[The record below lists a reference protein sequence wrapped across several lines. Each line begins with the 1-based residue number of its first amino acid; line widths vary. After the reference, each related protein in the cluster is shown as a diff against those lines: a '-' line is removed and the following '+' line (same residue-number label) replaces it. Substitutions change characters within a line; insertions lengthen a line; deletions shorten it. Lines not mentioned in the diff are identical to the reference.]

1 MPCEVN
7 LNAYYCHVPFYS
19 STSILFAKKYLAMVW
34 KLYTLINYVVLF
46 LIHETLTHISFFYS
60 LFDEKL
66 SSNFLL
72 HHWHYL
78 PWIHPPGY
86 GPFKKPNP
94 IIRIIF
100 KTYFFQMHY
109 SWFYLSCHASH
120 IILCLVW
127 MHTVES
133 LKFVGIN
140 FHGLSTFLSWFI
152 FVGLLVH
159 LTGMHNV

>member
-1 MPCEVN
+1 MKIVHFNQLCRIIPYSWNFDPYIIFLFFIWWEALIKFSSSSLTLST
-7 LNAYYCHVPFYS
+7 LNTP
-19 STSILFAKKYLAMVW
+19 L
-34 KLYTLINYVVLF
+34 
-46 LIHETLTHISFFYS
+46 
-60 LFDEKL
+60 
-66 SSNFLL
+66 
-72 HHWHYL
+72 
-78 PWIHPPGY
+78 GY

-94 IIRIIF
+94 IIRIILE
-100 KTYFFQMHY
+100 TYFFQMHY

-152 FVGLLVH
+152 FVSLLVH
-159 LTGMHNV
+159 LTGMHNVWKLGFIIIQMTWINK

>member
-1 MPCEVN
+1 MS
-7 LNAYYCHVPFYS
+7 Y
-19 STSILFAKKYLAMVW
+19 
-34 KLYTLINYVVLF
+34 
-46 LIHETLTHISFFYS
+46 YS
-60 LFDEKL
+60 LFMKL
-66 SSNFLL
+66 WPIYHFFILYLMRSFNQIFFF
-72 HHWHYL
+72 WHYL

-127 MHTVES
+127 MQTVES
-133 LKFVGIN
+133 LKFMGIN
-140 FHGLSTFLSWFI
+140 FHGLSTLLSWFI

-159 LTGMHNV
+159 LTGMHNVWKLGFIIIQMTWINK